1 MLYMIVNHFFVDGAQ
16 HICMAMGVCHP
27 YKDVLINKEPRPFT
41 CEECVEGM
49 SWVEAYMKDPLW
61 VAEYTLYLE
70 QDYCV
75 GEKPNC
81 IDLVYTHFPP
91 MHSMPWSSSGSL
103 RTSVLSGAAGTSP
116 PSHP

>member
-1 MLYMIVNHFFVDGAQ
+1 MN
-16 HICMAMGVCHP
+16 
-27 YKDVLINKEPRPFT
+27 RFT

-70 QDYCV
+70 QNYGI

-91 MHSMPWSSSGSL
+91 MHTMAMEQFWIPEVRTRIFVALIRAQLVTTSADLCVCLSVIFVNSHILHSLFVQSSSCL
-103 RTSVLSGAAGTSP
+103 
-116 PSHP
+116 

>member
-1 MLYMIVNHFFVDGAQ
+1 MNL
-16 HICMAMGVCHP
+16 
-27 YKDVLINKEPRPFT
+27 VLRFT

-70 QDYCV
+70 QNYCV

-91 MHSMPWSSSGSL
+91 MHTMAMEQFWIPEVRMRIFLALIGAQLVTLSADLCVCLSVIFVNSHIIHSFFAQSSSCL
-103 RTSVLSGAAGTSP
+103 
-116 PSHP
+116 

>member
-1 MLYMIVNHFFVDGAQ
+1 
-16 HICMAMGVCHP
+16 
-27 YKDVLINKEPRPFT
+27 
-41 CEECVEGM
+41 M

-70 QDYCV
+70 QNYCV

-91 MHSMPWSSSGSL
+91 MHSMAMEQFWIPEVKFMTRYLALKGALEMSIHVC
-103 RTSVLSGAAGTSP
+103 TSV
-116 PSHP
+116 